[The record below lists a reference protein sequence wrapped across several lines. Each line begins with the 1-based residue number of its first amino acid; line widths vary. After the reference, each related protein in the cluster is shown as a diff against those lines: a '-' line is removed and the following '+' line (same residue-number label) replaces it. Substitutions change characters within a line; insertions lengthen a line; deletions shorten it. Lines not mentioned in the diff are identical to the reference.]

1 VLSNC
6 DLYCCGH
13 WSLYVMLV
21 PQVLALMVDLED
33 DPEWSVSEEID
44 EDDNDRLPLAS

>member
-1 VLSNC
+1 
-6 DLYCCGH
+6 
-13 WSLYVMLV
+13 MLV